1 MTPHLDRAVLAACF
15 ALPALLGAEPAAA
28 EAAAPPCRV
37 GPFAEPTVGERTR
50 MARQECRADD
60 LRWAIEPRAQQA
72 AVATPGPLKATIER
86 LWSERLVA
94 GINGT
99 VKFGW
104 AGRHVMGDSGLRTD
118 RAVVAAGSTVPLA
131 RQFWLQMNVGREV
144 GPASV
149 RNRASMA
156 SVWQPFR
163 SSTLVAEWAA
173 DQGAQPTRKLSGR
186 YWLLPKRLALDL
198 GARHER
204 DGIGWVDPR
213 VGLTYSVTP

>member
-1 MTPHLDRAVLAACF
+1 MSLHLDRAVRAACL
-15 ALPALLGAEPAAA
+15 ALPALLGAAPAAA
-28 EAAAPPCRV
+28 ELAAPVCRV
-37 GPFAEPTVGERTR
+37 GPFVEPTVGERTR
-50 MARQECRADD
+50 MARQECRADN
-60 LRWAIEPRAQQA
+60 LQWAIEPRPQQP

-86 LWSERLVA
+86 LWSDRLVA
-94 GINGT
+94 GVNGT

-118 RAVVAAGSTVPLA
+118 RAVVAAGSTVPLT
-131 RQFWLQMNVGREV
+131 REFWLQVNIGREV
-144 GPASV
+144 GPASA

-173 DQGAQPTRKLSGR
+173 DQGAQLTRKLSGR

-198 GARHER
+198 GARYEP
-204 DGIGWVDPR
+204 DGLGGVDPR
-213 VGLTYSVTP
+213 VGLIFSVAP